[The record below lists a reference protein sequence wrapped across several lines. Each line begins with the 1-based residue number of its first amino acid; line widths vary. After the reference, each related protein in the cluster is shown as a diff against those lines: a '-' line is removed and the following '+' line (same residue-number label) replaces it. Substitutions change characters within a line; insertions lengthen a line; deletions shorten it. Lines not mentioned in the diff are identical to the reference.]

1 MGARMTDLFDSMTEA
16 VEERAAI
23 QSLESIAFD
32 EDKRHRC
39 EVSWIM
45 RAFYPR
51 AEEAKEYFVLV
62 EKHRGK
68 EAADK
73 LRNDCR
79 EAWRI
84 RKAEESCVR

>member
-1 MGARMTDLFDSMTEA
+1 MTDLFTSMEEA
-16 VEERAAI
+16 IEERAAI
-23 QSLESIAFD
+23 LSTESIAFD

-51 AEEAKEYFVLV
+51 AEEAKEYFQLV
-62 EKHRGK
+62 QKHRGQ

-79 EAWRI
+79 EAWKVRNQEK
-84 RKAEESCVR
+84 RGES